1 MAQRLRLWTALAEG
15 SDLSCKQSHRQLTR
29 LATPASRDPVPFDLP
44 GHCTREC
51 SLAPVITNTSFLNNQ
66 RGQPA
71 LGLPIHTHHNNE
83 LQEIH
88 ATLGSRLGITGSAV
102 LTSYVK
108 HPRNSVDHHGLA
120 VWTGYSLSEPHVSVL
135 YQRKKWYTHTSAR
148 RCVTMSMSL

>member
-15 SDLSCKQSHRQLTR
+15 PDLSCKQSHRRLTR
-29 LATPASRDPVPFDLP
+29 LTTPASRDPVPSDLP

-51 SLAPVITNTSFLNNQ
+51 SLAPVIKNKNTSFVNNQ

-108 HPRNSVDHHGLA
+108 HPRNPVDRHLA
-120 VWTGYSLSEPHVSVL
+120 VRTWYSLSEPHVLVL
-135 YQRKKWYTHTSAR
+135 YWRKK
-148 RCVTMSMSL
+148 